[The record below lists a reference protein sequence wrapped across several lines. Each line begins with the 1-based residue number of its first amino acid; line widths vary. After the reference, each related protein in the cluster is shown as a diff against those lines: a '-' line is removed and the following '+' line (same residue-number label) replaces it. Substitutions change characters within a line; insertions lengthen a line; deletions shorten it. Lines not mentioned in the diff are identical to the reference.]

1 MQPQDR
7 KLASPLCRW
16 SGRAPSAPFG
26 LALLLI
32 PAVLLLV
39 AAPAAGQPACTLSQV
54 SVTTSGISFN
64 ASVDATGAR
73 VAYSSTGEP
82 VPGGNPDGSSEIF
95 LATIGVG
102 TVQITSSA
110 APGSFAP
117 SLSADGTR
125 IAFVS
130 EADLTGGNAD
140 LNRELF
146 LWESGGGIT
155 QLTSSMAPAQV
166 AGPSISAD
174 GTRAAFSTS
183 ADLVAGQNA
192 DGSTEVFL
200 WQEGAGFTQVTS
212 TAAPAGASVP
222 DLSGD
227 GTRIVFA
234 SDGDLV
240 PGSNADGNIELFL
253 WDQVTGFTQLTDT
266 ALPFTNVNPS
276 IDADGT
282 RVSFQRGLTGP
293 GNAELWLWDEA
304 SGLSQ
309 VTSAL
314 DGSSGPSSVS
324 ASGQQVAFDFN
335 GDLVGGN
342 ADGNG
347 EIFLVDGGVLSQV
360 TTTPGPS
367 GSGAPAIT
375 ATGQRM
381 AFLSALD
388 LVGQNPEGNQE
399 IYLAD
404 CAAPPVTEIPTLA
417 PAGLVVL
424 ALLLALAGLVA
435 VRW

>member
-1 MQPQDR
+1 MQRQGR
-7 KLASPLCRW
+7 KHASVRFPW
-16 SGRAPSAPFG
+16 SGEAPSAPFG
-26 LALLLI
+26 LALVLI

-39 AAPAAGQPACTLSQV
+39 AAPAAGQAACTLSQV

-95 LATIGVG
+95 LATIGGG
-102 TVQITSSA
+102 TVQITSSGV
-110 APGSFAP
+110 PGSFAP
-117 SLSADGTR
+117 SLSADATR

-146 LWESGGGIT
+146 LWESGSGIT
-155 QLTSSMAPAQV
+155 QLTSSAAPAQV

-174 GTRAAFSTS
+174 GTRVAFSTA

-200 WQEGAGFTQVTS
+200 WEEGAGFTQVTD
-212 TAAPAGASVP
+212 TTAPAGASVP

-227 GTRIVFA
+227 GQRIVFA

-240 PGSNADGNIELFL
+240 PASNADGNIELFL
-253 WDQVTGFTQLTDT
+253 WDQVTGFTQLTNT
-266 ALPFTNVNPS
+266 AAPFTNVNPS
-276 IDADGT
+276 IDLDGT
-282 RVSFQRGLTGP
+282 RISFQRGLTGP
-293 GNAELWLWDEA
+293 GNAELWIWDQA
-304 SGLSQ
+304 TGLTQ

-324 ASGQQVAFDFN
+324 GTGDRVAFDFN
-335 GDLVGGN
+335 GDPLGSN

-347 EIFLVDGGVLSQV
+347 EIFLLDGGTLAQV
-360 TTTPGPS
+360 TVTPGPI
-367 GSGAPAIT
+367 GSGAPAVT
-375 ATGQRM
+375 ATGQRI
-381 AFLSALD
+381 AFLSSLD

-404 CAAPPVTEIPTLA
+404 CGAPPVTAIPTVAPVGLVLLA
-417 PAGLVVL
+417 VVL
-424 ALLLALAGLVA
+424 AIAGMAA